1 MSTPC
6 ARLLRS
12 TAWSTK
18 VNPGALYPRGSYS
31 GLMPSRRSFV
41 ARIFG
46 LPLLGRLFLG
56 PISPGLFP
64 LCTASTNATYLRVL
78 GPDQSR
84 WSTSLRSETKRWP
97 LRELFLVASL
107 PCLPPCALPSPSPR
121 PSQQHELRVS
131 GPGHLSFH
139 RIGPRRLPCCRAPL
153 ASDTRSLFTGLFTPL
168 FALPHPTAPIFDD
181 EEWLWES
188 GASFLLTHCSP
199 HHSGPR
205 HQPPTWLWLCD
216 LCRRQG
222 RCRCCQRSPQL
233 GEKSLCSVYIAVLW
247 VFGRSSLFL
256 LTCASVCLPTTCSFL
271 LFCLMRSAEH
281 AFCKCFVG
289 L

>member
-1 MSTPC
+1 LDGCFLARSRPVCSLC
-6 ARLLRS
+6 AQQ
-12 TAWSTK
+12 
-18 VNPGALYPRGSYS
+18 VPMQHICG
-31 GLMPSRRSFV
+31 F
-41 ARIFG
+41 
-46 LPLLGRLFLG
+46 LGRIRVVG
-56 PISPGLFP
+56 VP
-64 LCTASTNATYLRVL
+64 LCGARRKDGLCASCF
-78 GPDQSR
+78 
-84 WSTSLRSETKRWP
+84 W
-97 LRELFLVASL
+97 
-107 PCLPPCALPSPSPR
+107 LPPCHACLLAPSPR
-121 PSQQHELRVS
+121 PRPAPVS
-131 GPGHLSFH
+131 STSSVCLVLVIFPSIALALDGFLVVALLLHL
-139 RIGPRRLPCCRAPL
+139 
-153 ASDTRSLFTGLFTPL
+153 TRSLFTGLFTPL

-256 LTCASVCLPTTCSFL
+256 LTCASVCLPTTCSF
-271 LFCLMRSAEH
+271 C
-281 AFCKCFVG
+281 CFV
-289 L
+289 